1 VLPAQVFE
9 DFSTYFN
16 FGERFLLIFFVGIIL
31 GQFFRLTLLASPLLL
46 LLLLSSLLSTLYPLL
61 VL

>member
-9 DFSTYFN
+9 DFSNYFN

-31 GQFFRLTLLASPLLL
+31 GQFFRLTLLASLLLL